1 MFHQFIAKLLLLLA
15 FVHVVT
21 AQANPLQANTSQ
33 SNAEGKANPTVK
45 RIVVLAPH
53 IVEMLYEIGAGNLI
67 VGTTEH
73 SDYPEAALAIP
84 RIGNYAKLNIEHV
97 LSLAPDVV
105 LAWKSGNPSDDVE
118 KLRQLGMK
126 IIYSQPDALEDVAK
140 ELRLFG
146 KLVGHQRQAEQV
158 AQAFENKLAALRQR
172 YQGKKP
178 VSAFYELWSRP
189 LTSVAGDAWPQQ
201 QLAVCGIDNPFIE
214 SATDYPQLNIEQVVL
229 AAPQIIIQPGAHGDN
244 APDAVNWRQWPD
256 IPAVKHDAFLHPDPD
271 KMHRMTSRS
280 LIELAKLCAD
290 IDQLRKT
297 YYE

>member
-1 MFHQFIAKLLLLLA
+1 MFHKFIIKLLLLIA
-15 FVHVVT
+15 FVPVVT
-21 AQANPLQANTSQ
+21 VQANAPLAATEDKATTS
-33 SNAEGKANPTVK
+33 VK

-53 IVEMLYEIGAGNLI
+53 IVEMLYEIDAGDLI
-67 VGTTEH
+67 VGTTDH

-118 KLRQLGMK
+118 KLRQLGLK

-146 KLVGHQRQAEQV
+146 ELVGHQQKAEKV
-158 AQAFENKLAALRQR
+158 AKAFENELARLRQR

-189 LTSVAGDAWPQQ
+189 LTSVAGEAWPQQ
-201 QLAVCGIDNPFIE
+201 QLSVCGIDNPFIH

-244 APDAVNWRQWPD
+244 APDAVNWRQWPE
-256 IPAVKHDAFLHPDPD
+256 IPAVEHNAFLHPDPD

-280 LIELAKLCAD
+280 LLELAKLCAD